1 MTLSLTPRPVLL
13 HVGYHKTAT
22 TWLQN
27 RVFRPEF
34 HFWQVMNHK
43 EIFDTVIA
51 PHGLDFDPARAR
63 KIIAER
69 AAKAPAGV
77 AVDVI
82 SLEALSGLP
91 FTGGRESDDL
101 ARRLKAVLPEAR
113 ILLTIREQHAIIASV
128 YMQYLLRAGTQ
139 SPEAFFD
146 GTPYDGYFAFSA
158 RNFEYDRL
166 IGLYQDLF
174 GPEQTLALPQELI
187 AHDQPAA
194 VALLGR
200 FSGNAPLAGS
210 VWTPARERGVS
221 YPQYAVPLLRRINY
235 FRREA
240 MNLNPVIDL
249 GRLGY
254 KLYRGTGWLARRP
267 FLPASWGKAKPVTDL
282 VRRRFAGRFADS
294 NRRLAG
300 MLHHPV
306 PLKGYEGIDAN

>member
-1 MTLSLTPRPVLL
+1 MNESLSPRPILL

-22 TWLQN
+22 TWLQKL
-27 RVFRPEF
+27 VFLPEF
-34 HFWQVMNHK
+34 HFWPVMNHK

-51 PHGLDFDPARAR
+51 PHGLDFDPAPVR
-63 KIIAER
+63 KMIAER
-69 AAKAPAGV
+69 VAAAPAGA

-82 SLEALSGLP
+82 SLEVLSGLP

-101 ARRLKAVLPEAR
+101 ARRLKAIVPEAR

-174 GPEQTLALPQELI
+174 GPEQVLALPQEMI
-187 AHDQPAA
+187 ARDQAAA
-194 VALLGR
+194 VDLLSR
-200 FSGNAPLAGS
+200 FSGNTPLAEAG
-210 VWTPARERGVS
+210 WTPVRERGLS
-221 YPQYAVPLLRRINY
+221 YPQYAVPLLRRTNY

-240 MNLNPVIDL
+240 MNLNPMIDL
-249 GRLGY
+249 GPVGHLLHRAS
-254 KLYRGTGWLARRP
+254 GWLARRP
-267 FLPASWGKAKPVTDL
+267 FLPASWGKAKPITDL
-282 VRRRFAGRFADS
+282 VRRRFGGQFADS
-294 NRRLAG
+294 NRRLAE

-306 PLKGYEGIDAN
+306 SLKGYEGIDR

>member
-1 MTLSLTPRPVLL
+1 MNESLSPRPVLL

-22 TWLQN
+22 TWLQKL
-27 RVFRPEF
+27 VFLPEF
-34 HFWQVMNHK
+34 QFWQVMTHK

-51 PHGLDFDPARAR
+51 PHGLDFDPAPAR
-63 KIIAER
+63 RIIAGR
-69 AAKAPAGV
+69 AAAAPDGA

-101 ARRLKAVLPEAR
+101 ARRLKAIVPEAR
-113 ILLTIREQHAIIASV
+113 ILLTIREQHAVIASV

-146 GTPYDGYFAFSA
+146 GTPYDGYFAFSP

-166 IGLYQDLF
+166 VGLYQDLF
-174 GPEQTLALPQELI
+174 GADRVLALPQELI
-187 AHDQPAA
+187 ARDQTAA
-194 VALLGR
+194 MDLLTR
-200 FSGNAPLAGS
+200 FSGNAPLAAAG
-210 VWTPARERGVS
+210 WTPVRERGVS
-221 YPQYAVPLLRRINY
+221 YPQYAVPLLRRANY

-240 MNLNPVIDL
+240 MNLNPMIDL
-249 GRLGY
+249 GPVGRL
-254 KLYRGTGWLARRP
+254 LYRGAGWLARRP
-267 FLPASWGKAKPVTDL
+267 FLPAAWGKAKPVTDL
-282 VRRRFAGRFADS
+282 VRRRFGGQFADS

-306 PLKGYEGIDAN
+306 SLKGYEGIDS